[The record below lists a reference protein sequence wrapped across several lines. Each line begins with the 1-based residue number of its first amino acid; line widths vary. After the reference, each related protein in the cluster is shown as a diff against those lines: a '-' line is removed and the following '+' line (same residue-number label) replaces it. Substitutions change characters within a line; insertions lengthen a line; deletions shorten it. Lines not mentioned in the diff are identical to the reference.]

1 MAKVDN
7 PNERVLGNNNLIVTS
22 YLDPITYNTTFSIIP
37 GYDSV
42 NDMYGYSFYD
52 NIGTLIKN
60 IDLVYEWYDP
70 SEDKIYSENTLIS
83 EWKFSSDKSKYEAG
97 VDGDFYYICDVVRNS
112 TLYAYNINNTAH
124 YAIFTIDYILELKED
139 HGLIDDIIASATST
153 SPYQIDIG
161 WSFSSLVD
169 KSYVKGTDIFAAL
182 DEITKDIVELSKANT
197 ISIINL
203 GNPVSD
209 QYRLYDNKIAIGES
223 YYILFKKSNLGE
235 YKTLRITN
243 VPETLTALNAT
254 EYTDETSDSK
264 PILYSPMYPTGT
276 IDIDLTY
283 FKDNGGFKNNPVCMI
298 LIQTDGW
305 FDESFNRSNLI
316 FTFIK

>member
-1 MAKVDN
+1 MAKVEN

-37 GYDSV
+37 AYDSV
-42 NDMYGYSFYD
+42 NDMYGYSRYL
-52 NIGTLIKN
+52 NVGTMIKD

-83 EWKFSSDKSKYEAG
+83 AWKFSSDKSKYKAD
-97 VDGDFYYICDVVRNS
+97 VDGDFYHICDVVKNS

-124 YAIFTIDYILELKED
+124 YAIFTIDYALELKED
-139 HGLIDDIIASATST
+139 HGLIDDIIASATSN

-169 KSYVKGTDIFAAL
+169 KSYVKAADAFTAL
-182 DEITKDIVELSKANT
+182 DEITEDIVEISKTNIISTINIDDNT
-197 ISIINL
+197 
-203 GNPVSD
+203 VSD

-223 YYILFKKSNLGE
+223 YYILFKKPNLGD

-243 VPETLTALNAT
+243 VPETLNAINAT
-254 EYTDETSDSK
+254 EYVTGSNEY
-264 PILYSPMYPTGT
+264 PNILYSPRYSGT
-276 IDIDLTY
+276 IDIDLAY

-305 FDESFNRSNLI
+305 FDESFNKSNLI
-316 FTFIK
+316 FIFIK